1 MTIIRERSQRTI
13 KLTPERK
20 SGSNFSLSQPFP
32 IISQISI
39 PEIKVEIPMMHILQQ
54 MPKIEIPV
62 MPRIELQTL
71 PRIMEKLQRIEKM
84 QIPTG
89 VI

>member
-1 MTIIRERSQRTI
+1 
-13 KLTPERK
+13 
-20 SGSNFSLSQPFP
+20 
-32 IISQISI
+32 
-39 PEIKVEIPMMHILQQ
+39 MMHILQQ
-54 MPKIEIPV
+54 MPKIDIPVVPRIEIPV

-71 PRIMEKLQRIEKM
+71 PRIMEKLQRIEKL